1 MHEFEVSQKL
11 QKILK
16 KLSKKDGIRFEIV
29 MKKINEICSS
39 EDIEHYKNLSY
50 VLSEFKRV
58 HIDSS
63 FVLIFRFDKKTKK
76 IKFED
81 FQHHDKIYQVRK

>member
-76 IKFED
+76 IKFKD
-81 FQHHDKIYQVRK
+81 FQHHDKIYQVKK